1 MYSSYASTS
10 SSPFAV
16 DAKSYLSMI
25 SMFVITDGFF
35 ISFFMSLFCIIITSE
50 NFPDSRARANN
61 SKGDRAHIS
70 CMS

>member
-1 MYSSYASTS
+1 
-10 SSPFAV
+10 
-16 DAKSYLSMI
+16 MI

-61 SKGDRAHIS
+61 SNGDSDRAHIS